1 MKEYTV
7 EFRIH
12 GRDLD
17 PSQVTSLL
25 GLEPSLVRLVGDP
38 RSGNANWVDAMWSY
52 NGFPESAGSV
62 TWPSLEEGLNFVLE
76 KLWPVREG
84 MQTYKS
90 NCKLI
95 LWCGHFQSTL
105 NASTTLSS
113 EILKKLGDFGVE
125 LFIDT
130 YCQES
135 VQGAPNLA

>member
-25 GLEPSLVRLVGDP
+25 GLEPSLVRLAGDP
-38 RSGNANWVDAMWSY
+38 RSSNANWVDAMWSY

-76 KLWPVREG
+76 KLWPLKEAV
-84 MQTYKS
+84 QTYKTD
-90 NCKLI
+90 CKPI
-95 LWCGHFQSTL
+95 LWCGHFQSTVNESTNLSPDIL
-105 NASTTLSS
+105 N
-113 EILKKLGDFGVE
+113 KLGDFGVE
-125 LFIDT
+125 LFIDS
-130 YCQES
+130 YCPEAIHS
-135 VQGAPNLA
+135 RPA